1 MSQKRKRSYSVV
13 CRCVVCGRPFRA
25 SRTDAKYDTPACR
38 KKASRDRGGHKKN
51 VNPPDASRMS
61 FAHLEYLA
69 EEYGSKYDRA
79 YQSWE

>member
-1 MSQKRKRSYSVV
+1 MSKKRKRYYSVV

-25 SRTDAKYDTPACR
+25 SRTDAKHDTPACR
-38 KKASRDRGGHKKN
+38 KKASRDRAGDKKKL
-51 VNPPDASRMS
+51 NPPDASQMS

-69 EEYGSKYDRA
+69 EEYGSKYDRV